1 MYSETLL
8 SAALGHTCIRCTTRW
23 SREAMLTHY
32 RCHAHTLLLSACVH
46 AQVTR
51 LAVDATMRAA
61 APYQKA
67 RRERAAASGDPTR
80 MAKGVSVIL

>member
-1 MYSETLL
+1 M
-8 SAALGHTCIRCTTRW
+8 HTAYTY
-23 SREAMLTHY
+23 LH
-32 RCHAHTLLLSACVH
+32 V
-46 AQVTR
+46 QVTR

-80 MAKGVSVIL
+80 MAKGVSETTCYNAAQLYSSFCYTLYLSHALV

>member
-1 MYSETLL
+1 VLNSCL
-8 SAALGHTCIRCTTRW
+8 
-23 SREAMLTHY
+23 
-32 RCHAHTLLLSACVH
+32 HAHTLLLSACVH

-80 MAKGVSVIL
+80 MAKGVSVHTTCYNATTYPICRRVRHSYVVLRSVQH